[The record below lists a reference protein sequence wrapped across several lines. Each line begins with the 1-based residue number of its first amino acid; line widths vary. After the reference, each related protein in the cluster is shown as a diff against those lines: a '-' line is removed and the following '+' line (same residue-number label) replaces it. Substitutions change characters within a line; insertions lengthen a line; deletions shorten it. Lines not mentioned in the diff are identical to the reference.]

1 MKSTTVSSV
10 VSKGASP
17 KASTDQ
23 VDSKLM
29 NGKTF
34 KKSLPS
40 TPKKTNKRGELKLN
54 SKIQFKSTSLKVYFL
69 VMIHYVNVMVKMVT
83 FINNCF
89 RCLF

>member
-17 KASTDQ
+17 RASTDQ
-23 VDSKLM
+23 VEPKLL
-29 NGKTF
+29 NGKAF

-54 SKIQFKSTSLKVYFL
+54 SKTNIKVPHIYHMYHFL
-69 VMIHYVNVMVKMVT
+69 VQ
-83 FINNCF
+83 
-89 RCLF
+89 